1 MVTPAR
7 SGRRRRGRPP
17 GIRAAVIA
25 RVRRV
30 GMRLPPADSSSG
42 VAAAGL
48 RDQLAEVDSGRILH
62 PAGRSVP
69 AGLPVSV
76 LTWSSFVMESLML
89 AVGRFRWG
97 SESLTVLLVRPL
109 LLVLLPRLTASCLLV
124 GPLLCELLDTL
135 DQHQLSTPQWTK
147 LIIPREHPPWQSK
160 LGRRVNIQH

>member
-30 GMRLPPADSSSG
+30 GMGLPPADSSSG

-69 AGLPVSV
+69 AG
-76 LTWSSFVMESLML
+76 
-89 AVGRFRWG
+89 
-97 SESLTVLLVRPL
+97 LVRPL

>member
-124 GPLLCELLDTL
+124 GPLLCELKTL
-135 DQHQLSTPQWTK
+135 ACRP
-147 LIIPREHPPWQSK
+147 
-160 LGRRVNIQH
+160 